1 MKVIVDTCVWSNA
14 LRNQLQKVTQK
25 DLLLEQLIENDQVV
39 MLGPI
44 RQELLS
50 GIKDEK
56 KFDELKSKLQ
66 WYDDFLIKTTEY
78 ELAASLYNKLKSNG
92 IQGSHIDFLICAVA
106 LNHDLGIYTYDKDFF
121 RFASVIPIKLL
132 Q

>member
-14 LRNQLQKVTQK
+14 LRNQLQKPIQK
-25 DLLLEQLIENDQVV
+25 DLLLEQLIEDDQEV

-50 GIKDEK
+50 GIKNEK

-78 ELAASLYNKLKSNG
+78 ELAASLYNKMKSNG

-121 RFASVIPIKLL
+121 SFASVFFFFLL